1 MQTVYSTYAGG
12 SLPLVIV
19 PPSYNLRWP
28 AIVARFSAENSNAT
42 LEICQDHFAAVTHA
56 IFDLRSKH
64 NYQRTPEEDLLYCR
78 KCDPGPFLTPSF
90 ERSLMKSHRAL
101 KDIIFQTSSLLDDAE
116 RELEGQIDDIN
127 ALINRIGNVEP
138 SEGPGR
144 YDNLDSVLT
153 IAKGWSVKPRSLPE
167 SPVYL
172 KRTAGVS
179 LRSARFDNKVRAG
192 EAGCR

>member
-1 MQTVYSTYAGG
+1 MPSSKRSAQKSHPSTRSMRTVYSTYAGG
-12 SLPLVIV
+12 SLHLVIV

-28 AIVARFSAENSNAT
+28 AIVTMFSAENSNAT

-64 NYQRTPEEDLLYCR
+64 NYQ
-78 KCDPGPFLTPSF
+78 
-90 ERSLMKSHRAL
+90 
-101 KDIIFQTSSLLDDAE
+101 
-116 RELEGQIDDIN
+116 GQIDDIN
-127 ALINRIGNVEP
+127 ALINRIGNEEP
-138 SEGPGR
+138 SEGPSR

-153 IAKGWSVKPRSLPE
+153 IAKGWLVKPRSLPE
-167 SPVYL
+167 PPVYL